1 MIRMT
6 TTSDPMTL
14 TARCPEDVLA
24 MVPVVLGFVPTDSVV
39 MLTFGARE
47 AFHARVSLPETS
59 SVDPELREEQLE
71 ALCGSL
77 LDPAIRNRARRVLF
91 VVYSADA
98 RQAGTV
104 SHRLK
109 RLFGAAHI
117 DIVEML
123 RADGRRWFPLVGKRP
138 GVPEWGVP
146 YDLSSHRFSAE
157 AVMHGRITHGSRVDL
172 SDTLTA
178 DEEQVQA
185 TTAALAGTAAA
196 WEPGAIPSSG
206 VILTEGAWV
215 QDLLRRHLG
224 SADLITEQDL
234 VRLLRGVDLLRVRD
248 AAWALMDRSS
258 AEDHVAFWSD
268 VVRRTPL
275 EWITPAATLL
285 GWAAWQAGQGA
296 LAWCAV
302 DRAEEGDPD
311 YTLLNYLAH
320 VLGNAIPP
328 SAWTP
333 TTDWDAGLLHS
344 A

>member
-1 MIRMT
+1 MT

-39 MLTFGARE
+39 MLTFGAQE
-47 AFHARVSLPETS
+47 AFHARIDLPETL
-59 SVDPELREEQLE
+59 SVDPELLEEQVS
-71 ALCGSL
+71 ALCGAL
-77 LDPAIRNRARRVLF
+77 LAPATCHRAHRVLF
-91 VVYSADA
+91 VVYSANA
-98 RQAGTV
+98 RQSGV
-104 SHRLK
+104 VGRRLEHD
-109 RLFGAAHI
+109 FGRARI

-178 DEEQVQA
+178 DESQVRA
-185 TTAALAGTAAA
+185 TTAALERTVAT
-196 WEPGAIPSSG
+196 WERGAIPSSG
-206 VILTEGAWV
+206 VLLTEGAWV

-224 SADLITEQDL
+224 SADLITDQDL
-234 VRLLRGVDLLRVRD
+234 VRLLRGIDLLRVRD
-248 AAWALMDRSS
+248 AAWALMDRPS

-268 VVRRTPL
+268 VVRRSPL
-275 EWITPAATLL
+275 QWVTPAATLA
-285 GWAAWQAGQGA
+285 GWAAWQAGHGA

-302 DRAEEGDPD
+302 DRAEAGDPD

-320 VLGNAIPP
+320 ALQNAIPP
-328 SAWTP
+328 STWTP
-333 TTDWDAGLLHS
+333 TAEWDAGLLHS